1 MIHSF
6 VSYISRT
13 SSEFLLNARLDTYQ
27 TECNCSKLDFVA
39 VFFSQ
44 YSSILILLRFFLF
57 FAIRT
62 FVQWKEGEK
71 NILVIVTIVILLAVC
86 IGVFLM
92 HFAVSCCF
100 GQRRPFRSLTVPRR
114 RRRRRHCT
122 RRLSTIYHSS
132 WCFLIRL
139 LFMFFSPISPPKLIA
154 EHCATFHNFCKLWSI
169 LKHYRS
175 LSSDVDN
182 DISNICEKMRIEIAR
197 ENRLM

>member
-1 MIHSF
+1 ML
-6 VSYISRT
+6 VSTHI
-13 SSEFLLNARLDTYQ
+13 
-27 TECNCSKLDFVA
+27 KLSVI
-39 VFFSQ
+39 VQSW
-44 YSSILILLRFFLF
+44 ILLQFSFL
-57 FAIRT
+57 
-62 FVQWKEGEK
+62 
-71 NILVIVTIVILLAVC
+71 NILRYWSYFAFFCSSQFVRLCSEKKEKKHSCHRHDRYITCCVHRC
-86 IGVFLM
+86 FLM

-100 GQRRPFRSLTVPRR
+100 GQRRPFRSLTVPRRR

-197 ENRLM
+197 KNRLM